1 MPYEQRVQWVDILRS
16 KGVKVIFE
24 NGPILDEARHLYA
37 RGLIGLNW
45 SSLDDLNCRAFEL
58 PAMKLAPVMN
68 LVSDVGKFFIQ
79 GNHYLGFREM
89 GEAVEQVM
97 WLLEHSGSL
106 STMASD
112 AYENVLPHTYD
123 ARVEQIL
130 KAAGF

>member
-1 MPYEQRVQWVDILRS
+1 
-16 KGVKVIFE
+16 
-24 NGPILDEARHLYA
+24 
-37 RGLIGLNW
+37 
-45 SSLDDLNCRAFEL
+45 
-58 PAMKLAPVMN
+58 MKLAPVMN